1 MQARMVEADT
11 DDSEEA
17 VETRIGKILGTILGT
32 TSAER
37 LFSHALVP

>member
-17 VETRIGKILGTILGT
+17 VETRIGKILGT